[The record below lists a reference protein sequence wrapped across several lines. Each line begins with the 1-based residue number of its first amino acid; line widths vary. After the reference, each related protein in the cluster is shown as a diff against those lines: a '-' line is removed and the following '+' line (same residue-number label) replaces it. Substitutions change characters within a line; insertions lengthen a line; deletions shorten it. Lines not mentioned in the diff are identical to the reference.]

1 MLAQLLPRERREI
14 LTETHL
20 FLRWVYELVSHPR
33 VVDAVEAVLGP
44 DIMVWNTH
52 WFPKFGGDRAY
63 VSWHQDAAYWG
74 LEPANVTTAWI
85 ALSDSSPDNGCLRV
99 LPGSHRHAIPQRE
112 TYARDN
118 MLSRGQEI
126 ELEVDE
132 SQVTD
137 LVLRAGEFSL
147 HHIGIAHGSGPNQSA
162 RPRIGLAVR
171 YVSPDVR
178 QTSGER
184 DLVLLVRGTDRHGN
198 FEVVV
203 PPTADTNYGASL
215 LHAEALARKTR
226 TLLPHK
232 E

>member
-1 MLAQLLPRERREI
+1 
-14 LTETHL
+14 
-20 FLRWVYELVSHPR
+20 
-33 VVDAVEAVLGP
+33 
-44 DIMVWNTH
+44 
-52 WFPKFGGDRAY
+52 
-63 VSWHQDAAYWG
+63 
-74 LEPANVTTAWI
+74 
-85 ALSDSSPDNGCLRV
+85 
-99 LPGSHRHAIPQRE
+99 
-112 TYARDN
+112 